1 MTHLYYWISDENI
14 RPIPFGM
21 LKSIVGYYR
30 IVSEGI
36 ILFENFDGLSDAFIV
51 VPEILSAEA
60 AIQIDQATI
69 AVRVSSDFFE
79 SMVDDEG
86 AAVFTTVLQR
96 SAKLPN
102 VWLLAVNVSCNELR
116 LLLDLADS
124 YVVRC
129 LREGSDTGYVSLLL
143 FTSEP
148 ACKHIQLEIEKK
160 VVDDLMR
167 LSIIGLGIC
176 DRTRVAEQ
184 VCLASMVGN
193 REVFPMSIPGLI
205 PEHVTTLPVLSP
217 ASATV
222 FRGLVDEV
230 ATVVK
235 PELQD
240 CPGAI

>member
-1 MTHLYYWISDENI
+1 MTHLYYLISDENI
-14 RPIPFGM
+14 RPVSFGM

-60 AIQIDQATI
+60 AIQIDRATI

-79 SMVDDEG
+79 SMDEDEG
-86 AAVFTTVLQR
+86 AGVFTTVLQR

-102 VWLLAVNVSCNELR
+102 IWLLAVNVSGNELR

-129 LREGSDTGYVSLLL
+129 LREGSDTSYVSLLL

-148 ACKHIQLEIEKK
+148 ACKHIQLEVEKK
-160 VVDDLMR
+160 VVDDLLR
-167 LSIIGLGIC
+167 LSNSGIVISEKS
-176 DRTRVAEQ
+176 RVAELI
-184 VCLASMVGN
+184 CLASMVDN
-193 REVFPMSIPGLI
+193 REEFPMSIPGLN
-205 PEHVTTLPVLSP
+205 PEQVTALPVLSP

-230 ATVVK
+230 ASVVK
-235 PELQD
+235 TELQD
-240 CPGAI
+240 GTGAI

>member
-1 MTHLYYWISDENI
+1 MTNLNCCLFGDILHLVSFGI
-14 RPIPFGM
+14 RLLFIN
-21 LKSIVGYYR
+21 YYR
-30 IVSEGI
+30 KVSEGLV
-36 ILFENFDGLSDAFIV
+36 LFEYFDSLSDAFIV
-51 VPEILSAEA
+51 VPEILPADA
-60 AIQIDQATI
+60 AIPIDQTTI

-79 SMVDDEG
+79 SMVEDEG
-86 AAVFTTVLQR
+86 ASVFTTVLQR

-102 VWLLAVNVSCNELR
+102 IWLLAVNVSGNELR

-143 FTSEP
+143 FTNEP

-167 LSIIGLGIC
+167 LSIIGFGIC
-176 DRTRVAEQ
+176 ERTRVAEQ

-193 REVFPMSIPGLI
+193 REEFPMSIPGLV

-230 ATVVK
+230 ASVVK
-235 PELQD
+235 TEVQD
-240 CPGAI
+240 GTGAI